1 MIYLWTL
8 GLLSA
13 EPKPPY
19 SINLDAKSILPIPI
33 HTEIDTLL
41 VFPEEVTSIIGKG
54 LIKGEGTS
62 GSVLYVQGQK
72 NPKTII
78 LRHLDNSS
86 VILMT
91 VMLGDIAYAFRIE
104 PTPEPASIIYFEKP
118 GENIQKARK
127 ISAEEAQL
135 KLRPPSEKRQLD
147 LIQLSKQSAFLKPRL
162 PHLYKTFSERA
173 VDQPS
178 IHVHF
183 TTTVNKLAKFEGD
196 DALIFTGVIHNTS
209 NTTIN
214 LAHYYPLL
222 KVGPKKLYPPSKLR
236 TKSRTVAPGA
246 KLEFEGIILG
256 DGKGKLAH
264 FSLNNQFKL
273 TLTKRN

>member
-41 VFPEEVTSIIGKG
+41 IFPEEVTSIIGKG
-54 LIKGEGTS
+54 LINGEGTA
-62 GSVLYVQGQK
+62 GSVLYVLGQK

-86 VILMT
+86 IILMT

-104 PTPEPASIIYFEKP
+104 PTPEPASVIYFEKP
-118 GENIQKARK
+118 GEKIQRARK
-127 ISAEEAQL
+127 ISAENAQL
-135 KLRPPSEKRQLD
+135 RLRPPSKKRQLD
-147 LIQLSKQSAFLKPRL
+147 LIQLSKQSSFLKPRL
-162 PHLYKTFSERA
+162 PHLYKTFSEREA
-173 VDQPS
+173 DHS
-178 IHVHF
+178 AIHNHLH
-183 TTTVNKLAKFEGD
+183 TTVTKLSKFEGD
-196 DALIFTGVIHNTS
+196 DALIFTGTIHNTS
-209 NTTIN
+209 NLPID
-214 LAHYYPLL
+214 LAHYSPLL
-222 KVGPKKLYPPSKLR
+222 KVGAKNLYPPTKLR

-246 KLEFEGIILG
+246 TLDFEGILLG
-256 DGKGKLAH
+256 DGKGNPTH

-273 TLTKRN
+273 TLTKHN